1 MSRRS
6 EVYVAGMKIFRVNTM
21 IDGRHILNFEIRN
34 GIASG
39 NISGKHVQVE
49 CIEGET
55 IGDIKRKMIAKA
67 NCGKKLHAKYRAGM
81 EMFRECTTVDG
92 REIRNFKIHNG
103 IASGRVSC
111 KDVQVE
117 CVEGETI
124 GNIKRRLVAKANC
137 APLKPGYSDKRRLTI
152 VRGHDV
158 RVKTR
163 RLANGKSVVN
173 GTVDGEKV
181 TLTFDGFMAIED
193 EYGFNHDGKVWLRTM
208 RELLVDKYEAER
220 NPMPK
225 VEQTDDGFPPIFD
238 EDDLK
243 VLMKKDGFAYV
254 GDGHLVY
261 YGKDI
266 FYYKKTKYE
275 VMELIKEIQNEIRA
289 EMDAFFNNLKD
300 KA

>member
-1 MSRRS
+1 MSTTTI
-6 EVYVAGMKIFRVNTM
+6 YTAGT
-21 IDGRHILNFEIRN
+21 
-34 GIASG
+34 
-39 NISGKHVQVE
+39 
-49 CIEGET
+49 
-55 IGDIKRKMIAKA
+55 
-67 NCGKKLHAKYRAGM
+67 
-81 EMFRECTTVDG
+81 EMFRERTRVD
-92 REIRNFKIHNG
+92 RRNIINFKISNG
-103 IASGRVSC
+103 VASGRVSR

-124 GNIKRRLVAKANC
+124 ADIKRRLTAKANN
-137 APLKPGYSDKRRLTI
+137 ASLKAGENGWNKRQTI

-193 EYGFNHDGKVWLRTM
+193 EYGFKHDGKTWLRTM
-208 RELLVDKYEAER
+208 REMLVEKYEAER

-225 VEQTDDGFPPIFD
+225 PDDGFPPIFD

-243 VLMKKDGFAYV
+243 VLMKKDGFVYA
-254 GDGHLVY
+254 GDGHLMY

-275 VMELIKEIQNEIRA
+275 VMERIKEIQNEIRA

-300 KA
+300 RA

>member
-1 MSRRS
+1 MEGRS

-81 EMFRECTTVDG
+81 EMFRECAQVDG
-92 REIRNFKIHNG
+92 RDIYNFKIHNG

-117 CVEGETI
+117 CVEEETI
-124 GNIKRRLVAKANC
+124 VNIKRRLVKKANC
-137 APLKPGYSDKRRLTI
+137 APLKAGENGWKRRQTI

-163 RLANGKSVVN
+163 RKSNGKSVVN

-193 EYGFNHDGKVWLRTM
+193 EYGFKHDGKTWLRTM
-208 RELLVDKYEAER
+208 REMLVEKYEAER

-225 VEQTDDGFPPIFD
+225 PDDGFPPIFD

-243 VLMKKDGFAYV
+243 VLMKKKGFSYV
-254 GDGHLVY
+254 GDGHLMY
-261 YGKDI
+261 YGKRI
-266 FYYKKTKYE
+266 EYLNKSKYD
-275 VMELIKEIQNEIRA
+275 VMNRIKEIQKEIIA

>member
-6 EVYVAGMKIFRVNTM
+6 EVYVAGM
-21 IDGRHILNFEIRN
+21 
-34 GIASG
+34 
-39 NISGKHVQVE
+39 
-49 CIEGET
+49 
-55 IGDIKRKMIAKA
+55 
-67 NCGKKLHAKYRAGM
+67 
-81 EMFRECTTVDG
+81 EMFRKQTYIGVRC
-92 REIRNFKIHNG
+92 IFNFKIHNG

-124 GNIKRRLVAKANC
+124 ADIKRRLITKANN
-137 APLKPGYSDKRRLTI
+137 APLKAGENGWSRRQTI

-163 RLANGKSVVN
+163 RKSNGKSVVN

-193 EYGFNHDGKVWLRTM
+193 EYGFKHDGKTWLRTM
-208 RELLVDKYEAER
+208 REMLVEKYEAER

-225 VEQTDDGFPPIFD
+225 VEQPDDGFPPIFD

-243 VLMKKDGFAYV
+243 VLMKKDGFVYA
-254 GDGHLVY
+254 GDGLLLY
-261 YGKDI
+261 YGKRI
-266 FYYKKTKYE
+266 EYLNKSKYD
-275 VMELIKEIQNEIRA
+275 VMNRIKEIQNEIRA